1 MVSGYR
7 AQIKVPREFF
17 IMILE
22 FFIMTLECFHGSV
35 ISYFPSVDEMV
46 LIARFCA
53 KGRLYTLVQ
62 SLYAKIKNTTC
73 CACDNL
79 LIKPCRNRDDIILV
93 LYVSFFVTVCVGW
106 ICNLPLHGMCDL
118 PYCWMCP
125 CLFQSYIW
133 TRARVCVCLCVC
145 VCGGGGACACA
156 CVMIF
161 YHLNHFVRVLN
172 LDKSSVH

>member
-1 MVSGYR
+1 MGNCLDRWEGDLPVPDQYGERHMVSGYR

-17 IMILE
+17 VMILE

-53 KGRLYTLVQ
+53 KGRLYTLIQ

-93 LYVSFFVTVCVGW
+93 LYVSFFC
-106 ICNLPLHGMCDL
+106 
-118 PYCWMCP
+118 Y
-125 CLFQSYIW
+125 
-133 TRARVCVCLCVC
+133 CVC
-145 VCGGGGACACA
+145 
-156 CVMIF
+156 
-161 YHLNHFVRVLN
+161 R
-172 LDKSSVH
+172 LDM